1 MWSRSRL
8 HDDDDRTVTAGQA
21 GGCWGGR
28 VHGQYRPGTQSRA
41 LTRVPHTTSTDWLM
55 EGDLWSQL
63 TGGPIIQTWLISW
76 SEQRKISENST
87 TWSCRRVC
95 ARDYRHV
102 WGLFSEGVGHVTC
115 NQDTHIGSSL
125 TCCAALWQDA
135 APLSNFTL
143 RSLKGVGHLKVKVL
157 ETDGLQAVV
166 EDRCQNH
173 LLVCSLAYCQ
183 I

>member
-76 SEQRKISENST
+76 SEQRKISEKST

-115 NQDTHIGSSL
+115 SQDTHTSGL
-125 TCCAALWQDA
+125 PWLVVLHFDRMQL
-135 APLSNFTL
+135 LSQI
-143 RSLKGVGHLKVKVL
+143 SHLEVWRESVTWK
-157 ETDGLQAVV
+157 
-166 EDRCQNH
+166 
-173 LLVCSLAYCQ
+173 
-183 I
+183 

>member
-76 SEQRKISENST
+76 SEQRKISEKST

-115 NQDTHIGSSL
+115 NQDTHTLG
-125 TCCAALWQDA
+125 
-135 APLSNFTL
+135 LSWLVVLHFDRMQL
-143 RSLKGVGHLKVKVL
+143 LSQISHLEVWRESVTWK
-157 ETDGLQAVV
+157 
-166 EDRCQNH
+166 
-173 LLVCSLAYCQ
+173 
-183 I
+183 